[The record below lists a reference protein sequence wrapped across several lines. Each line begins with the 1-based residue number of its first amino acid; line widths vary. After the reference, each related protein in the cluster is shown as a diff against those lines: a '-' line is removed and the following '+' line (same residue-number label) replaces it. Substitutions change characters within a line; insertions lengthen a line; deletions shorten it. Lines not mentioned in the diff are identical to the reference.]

1 MISFKG
7 TRKDVKIE
15 SQKSLLKKY
24 VFDKVDFYINE
35 LLWFEYGSIRKA
47 LLFLLVC
54 PIRSEALSRFIT

>member
-15 SQKSLLKKY
+15 SQKSRLKKNL
-24 VFDKVDFYINE
+24 FDKVDLYINE
-35 LLWFEYGSIRKA
+35 LLRFGYGSIPKA

-54 PIRSEALSRFIT
+54 PIRSEALIRFIT